1 MASARPRSLA
11 SQSPTG
17 APTVTQ
23 SIPTGVPMRCF
34 HLTVAYDGT
43 EFSGWQWQPERRT
56 VQGALEEAIHRVT
69 GERLR
74 VVGSGRTD
82 AGVHAYGQAVSF
94 TSSTRLE
101 PDVLLRAMNANLP
114 HDVRVV
120 QATEASADFCALRN
134 STGKR
139 YRYLIHNAPIPDVF
153 SRNRTWFVY
162 DPLDVDAMGA
172 AAQKLVGY
180 HDFKTYETAGSPR
193 LSTCRTIRELTV
205 ARDAGRS
212 APDRIVIEVEADG
225 FLYNMVRNLVGT
237 LVQVGRG
244 KESVDWPAE
253 ILAARDRRLAGPTAP
268 PQGLYM
274 LNVCFAEPES

>member
-1 MASARPRSLA
+1 
-11 SQSPTG
+11 
-17 APTVTQ
+17 
-23 SIPTGVPMRCF
+23 MRCF

-43 EFSGWQWQPERRT
+43 EFFGWQWQPDRRT

-69 GERLR
+69 GEKLR

-101 PDVLLRAMNANLP
+101 ADVLLRALNANLS

-120 QATEASADFCALRN
+120 NAMEASSDFCAMRH

-139 YRYLIHNAPIPDVF
+139 YRYVIYNAPVPDVF
-153 SRNRTWFVY
+153 SRQRVWFVY
-162 DPLDVDAMGA
+162 DPLDIDAMRDA
-172 AAQKLVGY
+172 ASRLVGR
-180 HDFKTYETAGSPR
+180 HDFKTYETSGSPR
-193 LSTCRTIRELTV
+193 VSTCRTIRDLSVSRGPHGGEQN
-205 ARDAGRS
+205 
-212 APDRIVIEVEADG
+212 RIEMEVEADG

-237 LVQVGRG
+237 LVEVGKR
-244 KESVDWPAE
+244 KQSVEWPEE

-268 PQGLYM
+268 PQGLY
-274 LNVCFAEPES
+274 LLQVFFSTPAK

>member
-1 MASARPRSLA
+1 
-11 SQSPTG
+11 
-17 APTVTQ
+17 
-23 SIPTGVPMRCF
+23 MRCF

-43 EFSGWQWQPERRT
+43 DFFGWQWQPDRRT
-56 VQGALEEAIHRVT
+56 VQGVMEEAIHRVT
-69 GERLR
+69 SEKLR

-101 PDVLLRAMNANLP
+101 PAVLLRALNANLP

-120 QATEASADFCALRN
+120 NAMETASDFCAMRS

-139 YRYLIHNAPIPDVF
+139 YRYLIYNAPIPDVF
-153 SRNRTWFVY
+153 SRQRVWFVY
-162 DPLDVDAMGA
+162 DHLDVNAMRD
-172 AAQKLVGY
+172 AAQRLVGR
-180 HDFKTYETAGSPR
+180 HDFKTYETSGSPR
-193 LSTCRTIRELTV
+193 VGTCRTIRDLTV
-205 ARDAGRS
+205 WQESNGIE
-212 APDRIVIEVEADG
+212 PNRIAIEVEADG

-237 LVQVGRG
+237 LVEVGKG
-244 KESVDWPAE
+244 KQPVEWPFE

-274 LNVCFAEPES
+274 LRVFFAAPDP